1 MSRYEGNLIVKFADD
16 TTEAGLISGNDD
28 SVCSKGERLVGCSQS
43 NRDDHSFQKT
53 QIEQTPLSVS
63 SCPVERVED
72 LQGPELVQEHL
83 RDHKAGPS
91 ETTLP
96 EETETGVSPPA
107 SSGLYT
113 EAWWRLTAHQR
124 DVPAAGCQTRK
135 HFRG

>member
-28 SVCSKGERLVGCSQS
+28 SVYSKVERLVGCSQS

-83 RDHKAGPS
+83 RDHKTGPS
-91 ETTLP
+91 ETALP
-96 EETETGVSPPA
+96 EETERRLSSSILRTLYRGVVETYCTSA
-107 SSGLYT
+107 
-113 EAWWRLTAHQR
+113 
-124 DVPAAGCQTRK
+124 
-135 HFRG
+135 